1 MGWRVVTLA
10 ALGELEEA
18 RRELGVALEAS
29 AQARQPFN
37 LHICEQFGSA
47 LALTGGRLDE
57 AERMAERSREW
68 GELLRGRD
76 ASGAYG
82 VQMFGLRREQGR
94 LAELAPVVR
103 LLSGEAR
110 PAHGCRGWR
119 NCLPSWGWRTR
130 LRRGWSR
137 CVARAST
144 RCASRCGS
152 PR

>member
-10 ALGELEEA
+10 ALGELEAA
-18 RRELGVALEAS
+18 RRELGVAMEAS

-47 LALTGGRLDE
+47 LALSDGRLEE

-94 LAELAPVVR
+94 LGQVEPVGRVVGR
-103 LLSGEAR
+103 
-110 PAHGCRGWR
+110 
-119 NCLPSWGWRTR
+119 
-130 LRRGWSR
+130 
-137 CVARAST
+137 V
-144 RCASRCGS
+144 
-152 PR
+152 